1 MSTVTP
7 FEGWGGAPFSDNG
20 YYQPPGFRGLSLPS
34 PPCSS
39 TTEEWLK
46 RYLSLSAG
54 ALALVVLAGC
64 NDDRTTGPAGQAAFT
79 RYVAMGTSLSM
90 GVQSDGVVYFS
101 QQADWT
107 KLLAHQAFASYSQP
121 LIAAPGC
128 FSPLIAPLQL
138 SRRLSALSASARQ
151 DTSGVDTACVALGA
165 YTLPTNDVG
174 IDGANTYDALFVT
187 PETASVE
194 GVKRRR
200 QYRLVLPPRKSQVT
214 AMMQQNPTLVSV
226 EFGANEALGAATG
239 LLVPRAAYRGAA
251 SVGTFVP
258 NAVWQPV
265 YDALIDSVKK
275 TGAKV
280 LLVGVPKTTGFVS
293 IRTGDELY
301 EDRAAFQNFGVI
313 ISPDCQASPNV
324 IFVPIKVLDAIGAAQ
339 ATGTAQTL
347 SCTDSPGSQDNI
359 LTPADIQLIDGVIDG
374 MNNHIGSV
382 AQSNGWAYLDMSA
395 VWAQWV
401 ARRGPFSVVQLLG
414 CVRPYGQFTSLDGVH
429 PNVQGY
435 QEMANAAAA
444 VLNATYGFAIPP
456 NPVDVL
462 TSTCP

>member
-1 MSTVTP
+1 M
-7 FEGWGGAPFSDNG
+7 
-20 YYQPPGFRGLSLPS
+20 
-34 PPCSS
+34 
-39 TTEEWLK
+39 K

-121 LIAAPGC
+121 LIGAPGC
-128 FSPLIAPLQL
+128 FSPLIAPLRL
-138 SRRLSALSASARQ
+138 SRRLSGISAA
-151 DTSGVDTACVALGA
+151 TSQTTSIPDTACVPLGT

-174 IDGANTYDALFVT
+174 IDGANTYDALYVT

-226 EFGANEALGAATG
+226 ELGANEALGAATG

-301 EDRAAFQNFGVI
+301 QDRAAFQNFGVI
-313 ISPDCQASPNV
+313 INADCQGSPNV
-324 IFVPIKVLDAIGAAQ
+324 IFVPIKVLNAIGAAQ
-339 ATGTAQTL
+339 ATGTPQTL

-359 LTPADIQLIDGVIDG
+359 LTPADVQLIDGVIDG
-374 MNNHIGSV
+374 MNSHISAV
-382 AQSNGWAYLDMSA
+382 AQENGWAYMDMSA
-395 VWAQWV
+395 VWTQWV
-401 ARRGPFSVVQLLG
+401 ASRGAFSVDKLLS
-414 CVRPYGQFTSLDGVH
+414 CVRPYGQYVSLDGVH
-429 PNVQGY
+429 PNAQGY
-435 QEMANAAAA
+435 QAMANAAADA
-444 VLNATYGFAIPP
+444 LNTRYDFAIPP
-456 NPVDVL
+456 NPQAEL
-462 TSTCP
+462 TAAQVCP